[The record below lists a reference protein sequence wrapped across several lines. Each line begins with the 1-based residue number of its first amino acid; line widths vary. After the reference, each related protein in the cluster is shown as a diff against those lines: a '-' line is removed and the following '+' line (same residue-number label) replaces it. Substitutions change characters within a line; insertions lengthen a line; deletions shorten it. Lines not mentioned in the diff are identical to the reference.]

1 MGQHSI
7 PELYNTAFMDGYLLN
22 MNGTAGLIY
31 EVNKGDLAIE
41 DNLECI
47 ISCRKQTQ
55 EELENKSA
63 VAKDVFYLQ
72 QRLEGKDK
80 TTNYS
85 SIWEID
91 LSYKILNVNPE
102 NIPPKVKKMEEYCIK
117 NKVVLYS
124 HGVSSAK
131 QIQSFYPGFVE
142 TNDHLYCITEEKCLE
157 ILNGCFFNKISSYLT
172 IADGAD
178 MIQMYNGCVSG
189 KIFVAFSFFV
199 ETNTKVKYKDVFT
212 KIYETRQEEF
222 DRKISEKKNK
232 IERFL
237 SEKVNFHSW
246 RQLNTKTEL
255 QRIFGGNYEFS
266 DKQFSFDTENGRKY
280 GQIVSISDL
289 TSKVLSKGFL

>member
-1 MGQHSI
+1 MERHNI

-22 MNGTAGLIY
+22 INGTAGLVY

-55 EELENKSA
+55 EELENKSVIA
-63 VAKDVFYLQ
+63 QDMFYLQ

-85 SIWEID
+85 SVWEID
-91 LSYKILNVNPE
+91 ISYKVLNVDFE
-102 NIPPKVKKMEEYCIK
+102 KIKLKVQKMEDYGIK

-131 QIQSFYPGFVE
+131 QMQSFYPGFVE
-142 TNDHLYCITEEKCLE
+142 TNDHLYCITEKKCLE
-157 ILNGCFFNKISSYLT
+157 ILHGCFLDLSSYLPV
-172 IADGAD
+172 ADGAD
-178 MIQMYNGCVSG
+178 MIQIYIGCASG
-189 KIFVAFSFFV
+189 KVFAAFSFFV
-199 ETNTKVKYKDVFT
+199 ETNTRVKYKDVFT

-222 DRKISEKKNK
+222 DRKISEKKSK
-232 IERFL
+232 IESFL
-237 SEKVNFHSW
+237 REKVNFSYW
-246 RQLNTKTEL
+246 KQLNTKTEL
-255 QRIFGGNYEFS
+255 QQIFGANYEFS
-266 DKQFSFDTENGRKY
+266 DKQFSFDTESGRKY